1 MELLDLASRIVGL
14 MALLAAIFGA
24 IERSGMPAMVRKT
37 AIGFAFGAAA
47 CICMMFPVVF
57 SDGTSV
63 NGRSVFLAFSAAFGG
78 PISFVAAT
86 GMTSIVHEFAGAV
99 PFTKIMEST
108 LAAAAIGLAWRHFI
122 YKRMGKSYVSLLMLG
137 FSISLVS
144 LLLLKVSSG
153 HGLSIFLKTYPAALA
168 VSLLSAIIL
177 GRLIEREMRHI
188 RTEQRWKE
196 NASTDALSL
205 LSNKRAFESDYTRAL
220 ERNEPFSLIILDIDH
235 FKRVNDTYGHVT
247 GDEVIM
253 AAAKAMTSACRFRS
267 MPYRLGGEEF
277 GIIAYDVG
285 IADAVSLAEN
295 VRGSIAALHLHP
307 TANLPAV
314 TISAGV
320 VSSFATADGRDLLSA
335 ADAALYLAK
344 NQGRN
349 RVISWNDVTKTE
361 SAFTEAEIISFPK
374 AHAKMSDPK

>member
-1 MELLDLASRIVGL
+1 VELLDLASRIVGL
-14 MALLAAIFGA
+14 MALVAAIFGA
-24 IERSGMPAMVRKT
+24 IERSSMPAIIRKI
-37 AIGFAFGAAA
+37 AIGFAFGVAA
-47 CICMMFPVVF
+47 CLCMMFPVVF
-57 SDGTSV
+57 ADGTSV
-63 NGRSVFLAFSAAFGG
+63 NGRSLFLAFSAAFGG

-108 LAAAAIGLAWRHFI
+108 LAAAAIGLAWRHFV
-122 YKRMGKSYVSLLMLG
+122 YKRMGKSYLSLLVLG

-153 HGLSIFLKTYPAALA
+153 QGLSIFLKTYPAALA

-196 NASTDALSL
+196 NAFTDALSG

-295 VRGSIAALHLHP
+295 VRGSIAALHLNP

-320 VSSFATADGRDLLSA
+320 VSSFAKADGRDLLSA

-349 RVISWNDVTKTE
+349 RVISWNDLMK
-361 SAFTEAEIISFPK
+361 AEAESSQAEVIMFPRAQ
-374 AHAKMSDPK
+374 AHMSELK